1 MFLSVFGALVI
12 MMSRL
17 KVSFFRYR
25 SEHAAE
31 KITITGA
38 HQALYIVGHYCA
50 VVGKNNRPNP
60 VLCLRFITF
69 LNVIIMNFHKNWRGP
84 TTSNVLSKKITHQL
98 AMVTFLSTKRKC
110 YFCLLCLLL
119 V

>member
-31 KITITGA
+31 KL
-38 HQALYIVGHYCA
+38 QLRALTRQC
-50 VVGKNNRPNP
+50 
-60 VLCLRFITF
+60 T
-69 LNVIIMNFHKNWRGP
+69 
-84 TTSNVLSKKITHQL
+84 
-98 AMVTFLSTKRKC
+98 
-110 YFCLLCLLL
+110 
-119 V
+119 

>member
-31 KITITGA
+31 KL
-38 HQALYIVGHYCA
+38 QLRALTRQCTQLDSGT
-50 VVGKNNRPNP
+50 VVDKNNRQNP
-60 VLCLRFITF
+60 GFS
-69 LNVIIMNFHKNWRGP
+69 H
-84 TTSNVLSKKITHQL
+84 
-98 AMVTFLSTKRKC
+98 
-110 YFCLLCLLL
+110 LLL
-119 V
+119 VSFYFLLYLCNKQCFQDLCIETDPFIKLKIVF

>member
-31 KITITGA
+31 KL
-38 HQALYIVGHYCA
+38 QLRALTRQCSVIVGQWNR
-50 VVGKNNRPNP
+50 VVDKNNHQNP
-60 VLCLRFITF
+60 
-69 LNVIIMNFHKNWRGP
+69 G
-84 TTSNVLSKKITHQL
+84 LSLMI
-98 AMVTFLSTKRKC
+98 VTF
-110 YFCLLCLLL
+110 
-119 V
+119 